1 MATYQL
7 LRCLIALAGDKD
19 NVVSRDRGRPVTYPE
34 LPILLHL
41 HGEDAVA
48 DIAVVGTCEMSGDEM
63 LMRVRQIYGDDAV
76 KAVYPGTRPRLPA
89 GDPSLPL
96 CTRPVFVAPPTRP
109 ANPDPVLR
117 PIDALM
123 PPPGTEIIQ
132 RELAAESDPTD
143 EEILR
148 NIQADPDEDMIEE
161 LEAPRGDD
169 EVDLAA
175 ALRPAVP
182 VGQVVGYAGGPGT
195 RPKVSD
201 QPQTRVDFRGQA
213 RQAREPLAHLP
224 DVSGD
229 KVRQPT
235 RQGGHDH
242 DRPRG

>member
-41 HGEDAVA
+41 HGEDAVV
-48 DIAVVGTCEMSGDEM
+48 DIAVVGMCEMPSDEM
-63 LMRVRQIYGDDAV
+63 LMRMRQIYGDDAV
-76 KAVYPGTRPRLPA
+76 KAVYPGTRPRLPV
-89 GDPSLPL
+89 GDPNLPL

-117 PIDALM
+117 PIDALT
-123 PPPGTEIIQ
+123 PIPGTEIIQ
-132 RELAAESDPTD
+132 RELAVESDPTD

-161 LEAPRGDD
+161 LEVPRGDD

-182 VGQVVGYAGGPGT
+182 PSAPGRGT

-201 QPQTRVDFRGQA
+201 QPQTRVAFRGQA
-213 RQAREPLAHLP
+213 RQSREPLAHLP

-235 RQGGHDH
+235 QQGGHDH

>member
-7 LRCLIALAGDKD
+7 LRCLIALGGDKD
-19 NVVSRDRGRPVTYPE
+19 NVVSRDRGRPITYPE

-48 DIAVVGTCEMSGDEM
+48 DIAVIGMCEMSSDEM

-76 KAVYPGTRPRLPA
+76 KAVYPGTRPRLPV
-89 GDPSLPL
+89 GDPGLPL

-117 PIDALM
+117 PLDALT
-123 PPPGTEIIQ
+123 PIPGTEIIQ
-132 RELAAESDPTD
+132 RELAAESEPTD

-148 NIQADPDEDMIEE
+148 NIQAEPDADLLDEFE
-161 LEAPRGDD
+161 LPSENDD
-169 EVDLAA
+169 RVDLAA
-175 ALRPAVP
+175 ALRSAVP
-182 VGQVVGYAGGPGT
+182 PGAPGPGT